1 MQVKLFAIAG
11 PIIIALG
18 VLASAA
24 DQSTIPAPEKPKTL
38 GYRPSIVVYKDRHC
52 DCCER
57 WVQYLEAN
65 RFVVRVENVDNLGEV
80 KKRLGIPREKD
91 ACHTGMIE
99 SYFIEGHVPAEDI
112 KRLIRTRP
120 DAKGLAV
127 PGMPIG
133 SPGME
138 QGKMVQPYDVLLMDR
153 TGKSTVFAHHGK

>member
-1 MQVKLFAIAG
+1 MKLRLLAVAGPMIAG
-11 PIIIALG
+11 
-18 VLASAA
+18 LASLGYAA
-24 DQSTIPAPEKPKTL
+24 DEAMIRAHEKAKTV
-38 GYRPSIVVYKDRHC
+38 GYRPSIVVYKDHHC

-80 KKRLGIPREKD
+80 KRRFGIPREKD
-91 ACHTGMIE
+91 ACHTGTIE
-99 SYFIEGHVPAEDI
+99 GYLIEGHVPAEDI

-120 DAKGLAV
+120 DAKGLLV

-138 QGKMVQPYDVLLMDR
+138 QGKMLQPYDVLLMDHA
-153 TGKSTVFAHHGK
+153 GKLTVFAKHGK